1 MNEALWWLVGIAL
14 ALLLVPVLL
23 ETLRRRDF
31 RRQASGKRP
40 EREAPRDIP
49 VSYDPPAKASPARE
63 SEKELARMKSRQNSL
78 GPK

>member
-14 ALLLVPVLL
+14 VLLLVPVLL

-31 RRQASGKRP
+31 RRQTSGKRP
-40 EREAPRDIP
+40 ERTVPRDVP
-49 VSYDPPAKASPARE
+49 VSYDPPAKVSAELE
-63 SEKELARMKSRQNSL
+63 SQKELARMKSRQNSL